1 MNAKKVMAGLALTG
15 LLTTTGA
22 AAANAWTQ
30 YPNEGGTWNYGYHWG
45 IYSDYLVD
53 RCHRSSVKNDWGYNS
68 SIRVAPGEW
77 SNASLKA
84 TYWTNNRWYY
94 DICG

>member
-1 MNAKKVMAGLALTG
+1 MKAKKVMAGLALTG

-30 YPNEGGTWNYGYHWG
+30 YPNEGGTWNYGYNGG

-53 RCHRSSVKNDWGYNS
+53 RCHGSTVVNDWGTQ
-68 SIRVAPGEW
+68 RTAETWPGRW
-77 SNASLKA
+77 SNAWHTA
-84 TYWTNNRWYY
+84 TIWTNNRWYY
-94 DICG
+94 WVCG